1 MKTTTKTVARIAAC
15 VAIAFASASA
25 SAVTAPVLTV
35 VQSTDYGLLTLPIS
49 EGFGLNV
56 PTMAP
61 NDTFLSDYG
70 FSIGTGGSFTAAAVT
85 VDLGSIFEIS
95 NLTVTLLQGSPW
107 SGPTPTD
114 LTSAQVADRSSRII
128 VTGSGMPT
136 AQTIDEM
143 TLPAGIYTLEISGNA
158 TGTSGGSFGGLLNV
172 AAVPEPA
179 GLALT
184 LAGFGLLAATRRRA
198 AR

>member
-1 MKTTTKTVARIAAC
+1 MKTTTKNLARVAAC
-15 VAIAFASASA
+15 AAIAFASAC
-25 SAVTAPVLTV
+25 AVAAPVLTV
-35 VQSTDYGLLTLPIS
+35 VQSTDYGLLTLPAS

-56 PTMAP
+56 PSMAS

-70 FSIGTGGSFTAAAVT
+70 FSIGSAGSFTAAAVT
-85 VDLGSIFEIS
+85 VDLGNIFEIS
-95 NLTVTLLQGSPW
+95 NLTVTLLQGSAW
-107 SGPTPTD
+107 SGTTPTD
-114 LTSAQVADRSSRII
+114 LSPAQIADRAARII

-136 AQTIDEM
+136 AQTIDDM
-143 TLPAGIYTLEISGNA
+143 TLPAGTYTLEISGNA

-179 GLALT
+179 GLTLM

-198 AR
+198 GR